1 MIVDIFVP
9 PTHCMNCVRTKFN
22 LKLEG
27 VEYRERPLSD
37 LSVQDVMDLRAAGHC
52 QAPVVQSEV
61 GVFSGRLSRDQARVL
76 KKCLLA
82 AEASA

>member
-1 MIVDIFVP
+1 MVVDVFVP

-22 LKLEG
+22 LKLEK

-37 LSVQDVMDLRAAGHC
+37 LSAQQIVELRAAGHL
-52 QAPVVQSEV
+52 QAPVVMTAA
-61 GVFSGRLSRDQARVL
+61 GVFSGSLSREQIRAL
-76 KKCLLA
+76 KESPLS